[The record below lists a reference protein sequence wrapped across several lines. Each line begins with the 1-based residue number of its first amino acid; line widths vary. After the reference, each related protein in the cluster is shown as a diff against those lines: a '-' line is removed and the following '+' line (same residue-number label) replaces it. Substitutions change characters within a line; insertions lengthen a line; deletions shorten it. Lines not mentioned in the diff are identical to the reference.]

1 MKKGL
6 IITMIICVILFCLG
20 VGLVIAGWQMGAAT
34 DFDIDLVN
42 RKIRAVS
49 EESLVS
55 GEVETGAFSDI
66 NIDMDASN
74 VNIIEGNSFKVDYRV
89 YYEAPEIKNDDGKLV
104 VKEKNNSKKLR
115 FHLNAISNEETYVN
129 IYIPKGTIVNSCNI
143 KIDAGNVDVKSQ
155 NMGNFKVDAD
165 AGDIKLDSSS
175 FSAINI
181 NGDAGNMI
189 FSDIKAD
196 SVEGDVNYGNV
207 KINDS
212 EIGDFTL
219 DTDAGNTIV
228 KSTKMNNVDITA
240 DAGNVK
246 LELIGEKFDY
256 SIEAKVDYGSLT
268 LDGAKQ
274 AKNID
279 IQGKSGK
286 KIKIDADAG
295 NVDIDF

>member
-1 MKKGL
+1 MKKIVT
-6 IITMIICVILFCLG
+6 IIFLCLMT
-20 VGLVIAGWQMGAAT
+20 VM
-34 DFDIDLVN
+34 
-42 RKIRAVS
+42 VS
-49 EESLVS
+49 
-55 GEVETGAFSDI
+55 AQKQAI
-66 NIDMDASN
+66 
-74 VNIIEGNSFKVDYRV
+74 
-89 YYEAPEIKNDDGKLV
+89 LV
-104 VKEKNNSKKLR
+104 VQ
-115 FHLNAISNEETYVN
+115 FGTSNDE
-129 IYIPKGTIVNSCNI
+129 GR
-143 KIDAGNVDVKSQ
+143 AAALDV
-155 NMGNFKVDAD
+155 
-165 AGDIKLDSSS
+165 L
-175 FSAINI
+175 
-181 NGDAGNMI
+181 